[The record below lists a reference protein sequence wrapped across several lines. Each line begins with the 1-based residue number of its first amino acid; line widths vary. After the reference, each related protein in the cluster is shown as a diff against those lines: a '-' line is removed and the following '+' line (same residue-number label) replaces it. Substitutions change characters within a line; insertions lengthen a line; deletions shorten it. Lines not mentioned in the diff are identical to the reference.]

1 MIFIASP
8 NNPTG
13 NLAQEDQIID
23 LLETGIIVCLDETY
37 FEFSNFSFLHL
48 LSKYNNLIIIRSFS
62 KWAGIAGLRVGYAIS
77 SEIITKHLMDIKQP
91 YNINVAAE
99 NAVIQT
105 LNYKD
110 KLFENVKKLMDE
122 KIRLEE
128 YIKGCQNITSF
139 PSQAN
144 FILCKFSGFS
154 SEKIYDIFAAEGIFT
169 RKFDQKMLEN
179 CIRISAGTPEQTDKV
194 ISVINKIE
202 KSNYI

>member
-1 MIFIASP
+1 
-8 NNPTG
+8 
-13 NLAQEDQIID
+13 
-23 LLETGIIVCLDETY
+23 
-37 FEFSNFSFLHL
+37 
-48 LSKYNNLIIIRSFS
+48 
-62 KWAGIAGLRVGYAIS
+62 
-77 SEIITKHLMDIKQP
+77 
-91 YNINVAAE
+91 
-99 NAVIQT
+99 
-105 LNYKD
+105 
-110 KLFENVKKLMDE
+110 MDE

-179 CIRISAGTPEQTDKV
+179 CIRISAGTPEQADKV